1 MTRIAVALLLLPSI
15 AFAQDAVSFRKD
27 IAPLLVK
34 SCQSC
39 HGPKEAKSKYRVDSF
54 AHLLK
59 PGSSDEPAITPGK
72 PDASE
77 VYRLLIID
85 DKDERMPK
93 KADALPKEQIAL
105 VKKWIEQGAK
115 YDGGDPALPLSDI
128 LPRLEHP
135 PAPQSYARPIPIT
148 AMSFSPDGKALYVGG
163 YHEVTVWN
171 AADGALI
178 SRIGGVA
185 QRTYGLAI
193 SPDGT
198 TLAVAGGS
206 PGELGEVRLLTL
218 PEGKLKQVL
227 LTSTDVVFDV
237 KFSRDGKLLATGGA
251 DNLIRVFDGQ
261 TYETKL
267 TIANHSDWVCAVAFS
282 ADGTKLASASRDKTA
297 KAFDLT
303 KKGEMIAGYLDH
315 NEQVYGVAF
324 HGDGDKVY
332 SCGRDR
338 RIMLWN
344 LSDSKRTGEM
354 GTGGHAFDLILDGG
368 QLLACSSDN
377 NARLFDA
384 KDRKQL
390 KQFGGHKDFIYGIAL
405 HSQSKRA
412 ATGSHDGEVRIWN
425 TEDGKEVTMFFAAPD
440 YAPVS
445 AKE

>member
-1 MTRIAVALLLLPSI
+1 MTRIAVALTLLLPCVVL
-15 AFAQDAVSFRKD
+15 ADDAVSFRKD

-34 SCQSC
+34 SCQGC

-54 AHLLK
+54 AKLMTA
-59 PGSSDEPAITPGK
+59 GSSKEPAVIAGK
-72 PDASE
+72 PDESE
-77 VYRLLIID
+77 LYRLLIAE

-93 KADALPKEQIAL
+93 KAEALPKEQIAL

-115 YDGGDPALPLSDI
+115 YDGGDPALSLSDI

-135 PAPQSYARPIPIT
+135 PAPQGYSRPIPIT
-148 AMSFSPDGKALYVGG
+148 AMTFANDGKSLYIGG

-171 AADGALI
+171 SADGAML

-193 SPDGT
+193 SPDGA

-206 PGELGEVRLLTL
+206 PGELGEVRLLSL
-218 PEGKLKQVL
+218 PDGKLKQVL
-227 LTSTDVVFDV
+227 LTSSDVVFDV
-237 KFSRDGKLLATGGA
+237 KFSRDGRQLATCGA
-251 DNLIRVFDGQ
+251 DNLIRLFDAQ

-267 TIANHSDWVCAVAFS
+267 TIANHSDWVCAIAFN

-315 NEQVYGVAF
+315 SEQVYGVAF
-324 HGDGDKVY
+324 HPDGDKVY

-344 LSDSKRTGEM
+344 LSDSKRIGEM
-354 GTGGHAFDLILDGG
+354 GTSGEAYDLILDGG

-390 KQFGGHKDFIYGIAL
+390 KQFGGHKDFVYGIAL
-405 HSQSKRA
+405 HSQSRRA

-425 TEDGKEVTMFFAAPD
+425 TDDGKEVKAFIAAPGF
-440 YAPVS
+440 V
-445 AKE
+445 AKP